1 MRNQAPGEPVA
12 DYMAELRHLAMHCKF
27 EAYLEEALRD
37 RLVCGLRSEGVQ
49 KQLLT
54 YTDLTLAKAV
64 EVAQSMEAAARD
76 TQEIRS
82 TELTIQKVSTQQAVL
97 PLWQRRSRTAFLW
110 ISRDNLL

>member
-49 KQLLT
+49 K
-54 YTDLTLAKAV
+54 
-64 EVAQSMEAAARD
+64 
-76 TQEIRS
+76 
-82 TELTIQKVSTQQAVL
+82 
-97 PLWQRRSRTAFLW
+97 
-110 ISRDNLL
+110 

>member
-12 DYMAELRHLAMHCKF
+12 DYMAELCCLAMHCKF

-49 KQLLT
+49 KRLLT

-64 EVAQSMEAAARD
+64 EVAQSMDTAERD

-82 TELTIQKVSTQQAVL
+82 TELTIQKVST
-97 PLWQRRSRTAFLW
+97 
-110 ISRDNLL
+110 